1 MKSNQKEKSHEYMG
15 KDCLLGN
22 ILVNNPLKGR
32 CLYWLRL
39 VKHKEEKEKNCLDF
53 VLWQTKECNY

>member
-1 MKSNQKEKSHEYMG
+1 MKSNQKEKNPMNVC

-22 ILVNNPLKGR
+22 KLVNNPLKGR
-32 CLYWLRL
+32 WLYWLRL
-39 VKHKEEKEKNCLDF
+39 VKHKEEKDKNCLGF